1 MGVEHDS
8 RNIEQELAS
17 GQSEATPFIALSSVI
32 VVIAPISVVA
42 DGREESRMR
51 TATGWPARLM

>member
-1 MGVEHDS
+1 MGVEHDA

-32 VVIAPISVVA
+32 IVIAALVA
-42 DGREESRMR
+42 V
-51 TATGWPARLM
+51 AVALAALAYFLA